1 MRNPALIKDDH
12 IELIDTHTKISFS
25 YIKDTFFDSDIS
37 DRKDINLSLIK
48 IKVGRKKISYSYGI
62 ILTNDQKVTLV
73 KRNDMWMDNNNSLTA
88 LQNDINELEIFDKRL
103 KNAINKYLQQV
114 FKQALENK

>member
-1 MRNPALIKDDH
+1 MRNPAIINEDH

-37 DRKDINLSLIK
+37 DKKDINLSLIK

-88 LQNDINELEIFDKRL
+88 LQNDINELEIFDKKLRTALNTYFQQTLQKVL
-103 KNAINKYLQQV
+103 K
-114 FKQALENK
+114 